1 MNTNEKRSTV
11 PNADADI
18 DRLIR
23 LAGRR
28 DEASA
33 MARARARAVTHQVW
47 RETVERRSRR
57 RWTWFALPLAAAATV
72 ILAVFLVRPADD
84 RTASADVAVAT
95 LLRGSISVDG
105 RSSGADRAGVTGETL
120 RSGAV
125 IRTASGEFATLALAG
140 GGELRL
146 NGGTTVKFTSARWF
160 EIAAGQ
166 LFVDS
171 GHTSGSTLEIDTPGG
186 TIRDVGTRFDVR
198 VDGRDLRV
206 RVRAGAVRLAVGPRH
221 LDAIAGQ
228 QLVARSGET
237 AVVEPAQ
244 LYGSDWDWLL
254 AAAPF
259 RVEGVTL
266 EAFLRWVESE
276 SGRRV
281 EFSDPSLRPALARTV
296 LHGSI
301 DNHTLEDA
309 LAVILPA
316 CGLSYRFDGD
326 RIIISADRRSR

>member
-1 MNTNEKRSTV
+1 MNSNEKQTA
-11 PNADADI
+11 PHADADI
-18 DRLIR
+18 DRLMR

-33 MARARARAVTHQVW
+33 VARARARAVTHDAW
-47 RETVERRSRR
+47 RETLERRSRR

-72 ILAVFLVRPADD
+72 IFAVVLSRPADD
-84 RTASADVAVAT
+84 RGAAADVEVAT
-95 LLRGSISVDG
+95 LLRGSLSVDG

-125 IRTASGEFATLALAG
+125 IRTANGQFATLALAG

-146 NGGTTVKFTSARWF
+146 NGGTTVRFSGDRRF
-160 EIAAGQ
+160 EIEAGH

-171 GHTSGSTLEIDTPGG
+171 GHTSGSTLAIDTPGG

-198 VDGRDLRV
+198 VTGRDLRV
-206 RVRAGAVRLAVGPRH
+206 RVRAGAVSLGVGSLH
-221 LDAIAGQ
+221 FDAIAGQ
-228 QLVARSGET
+228 QLVARSAEA

-259 RVEGVTL
+259 RVEGATL

-281 EFSDPSLRPALARTV
+281 EFSDPSLRPALAPTV
-296 LHGSI
+296 LHGSTEG
-301 DNHTLEDA
+301 HTLEDA

-316 CGLSYRFDGD
+316 CGLSHRFDGD
-326 RIIISADRRSR
+326 RIVISAERRPR

>member
-1 MNTNEKRSTV
+1 MNSNEKQTPS
-11 PNADADI
+11 PHADADI

-33 MARARARAVTHQVW
+33 VARARARAVTHEAW
-47 RETVERRSRR
+47 REAVNRRGRH
-57 RWTWFALPLAAAATV
+57 RWAWFALPLAAAATV
-72 ILAVFLVRPADD
+72 ILAVVVARPGDD
-84 RTASADVAVAT
+84 RRASTEVDVAT
-95 LLRGSISVDG
+95 LLRGSLSVDG
-105 RSSGADRAGVTGETL
+105 RSSGADRAAVTGETL

-125 IRTASGEFATLALAG
+125 IRTANGQFAALALAG

-146 NGGTTVKFTSARWF
+146 NGGTTVKFSGRRWF
-160 EIAAGQ
+160 EIEAGH
-166 LFVDS
+166 LYVDS
-171 GHTSGSTLEIDTPGG
+171 GHTSGSTLEIQTPGG
-186 TIRDVGTRFDVR
+186 TVHDVGTRFDVR

-206 RVRAGAVRLAVGPRH
+206 RVRDGAVRLVVGPRH

-237 AVVEPAQ
+237 AVVEAAR

-259 RVEGVTL
+259 RVEGATL

-276 SGRRV
+276 SGRGV
-281 EFSDPSLRPALARTV
+281 AFTEPSLRPALARTV

-301 DNHTLEDA
+301 EGHTLEEA

-316 CGLSYRFDGD
+316 CGLSHRFDGD
-326 RIIISADRRSR
+326 RILIAADGRSR